1 MTDKPSAEQ
10 APAGQPEREELAK
23 FVIAHGFAT
32 GHGDTHA
39 DLLGELDWQL
49 TDKIDGLQAQ
59 LSTTREML
67 NVALEYIRQEKLYRA
82 KVPSALGDLEY
93 NEQIREHALM
103 RRSLDAQ
110 AETLLNGEI
119 NGR

>member
-1 MTDKPSAEQ
+1 MSLECSEC
-10 APAGQPEREELAK
+10 ERDARSGHAK
-23 FVIAHGFAT
+23 SCSRYRCPVCRFFADQ
-32 GHGDTHA
+32 HQD
-39 DLLGELDWQL
+39 DCVFEKLE
-49 TDKIDGLQAQ
+49 AQ

-67 NVALEYIRQEKLYRA
+67 NVSLEYIRQEKLYRA

-93 NEQIREHALM
+93 NEQIRERALM

-110 AETLLNGEI
+110 AETLLNGGI